1 MLIVHLKNNLQ
12 TMENILENTY
22 YESDTSFTAPL
33 TPTTPNADTIKSEQ
47 LFGAQLGDSD
57 GDDDQ
62 DSEYQ
67 EAAQAIENNLLK
79 DIGTSSDTE
88 STTTI
93 GLTKIK
99 DEFTSNKERK
109 PSISFGD
116 DIIFPG
122 AGIRRNSEQERDRQ
136 KRKELRS
143 KRELEEEE
151 REKMQ

>member
-1 MLIVHLKNNLQ
+1 
-12 TMENILENTY
+12 MENILENTY

-33 TPTTPNADTIKSEQ
+33 TPTTPNADSIKNELLYNTQ
-47 LFGAQLGDSD
+47 LDSD
-57 GDDDQ
+57 VDDDQ

-79 DIGTSSDTE
+79 DIGSDTE
-88 STTTI
+88 TSTTI

-99 DEFTSNKERK
+99 EEFVANKKERK
-109 PSISFGD
+109 PSMSFGD

-122 AGIRRNSEQERDRQ
+122 AGMRRNSEQERDRQ
-136 KRKELRS
+136 KRKEMRS

-151 REKMQ
+151 REKMQYVSGLENLFL